1 MKYQRQHISAYLFML
16 SISISS
22 NANEQRLPITINPPL
37 DSEIIE
43 MLWKPSG
50 LLYSFQEP
58 MPVHNC
64 TEGYQNQAGICQV
77 AFKEPKRNTLTRCF
91 KKFDTESKTGQALIK
106 TAKCTEYSLN

>member
-1 MKYQRQHISAYLFML
+1 MKYQRQPISAYLFML

-50 LLYSFQEP
+50 LLYTFQNP
-58 MPVHNC
+58 CLFIIVLK
-64 TEGYQNQAGICQV
+64 A
-77 AFKEPKRNTLTRCF
+77 TR
-91 KKFDTESKTGQALIK
+91 IK
-106 TAKCTEYSLN
+106 QEFVKLPLKSLSEIH